1 MFWSS
6 HYFPPY
12 YGDEHWGIL
21 NLFTKGALS
30 CRPNAGRET
39 RAALLFFLLSPQ
51 ANWIKVRRKIFEKFF
66 TYFLF
71 LTEEF
76 WKEMDK
82 AWNSITKEELRKYIN
97 TMPDRC
103 KAVIAAKGGHTRYW
117 FYSQTYSLY
126 IKLHLQK
133 KKSTTT
139 GVWLAAPRPKDV

>member
-1 MFWSS
+1 MCFDLVIIFRLITEMNIEVFWICLPKERFPVGRMRVTKPERLYY
-6 HYFPPY
+6 YFSLV
-12 YGDEHWGIL
+12 H
-21 NLFTKGALS
+21 T
-30 CRPNAGRET
+30 
-39 RAALLFFLLSPQ
+39 PQ

-126 IKLHLQK
+126 IKLHL
-133 KKSTTT
+133 
-139 GVWLAAPRPKDV
+139 